1 MSRITATF
9 ARLRA
14 KGEMALIP
22 YLTAGDPSLEV
33 TRELVIEAEARGADL
48 IELGFPFSDPVADGP
63 VIQAAGQRA
72 IGRFRGLDDYLD
84 LVTRIRAATPVPLVS
99 MTYYNPIFRYGEQA
113 FLERARAC
121 GLDGV
126 IIPDLP
132 LDEGLEWRERCV
144 AHGIAP
150 IYLEAPNTTPE
161 HAEAIA
167 HASQG
172 FIYLV
177 SLKGV
182 TGASRGLGE
191 NLEERIARLRG
202 FVETPLLVGFGIST
216 PEQARAIGR
225 LADGVI
231 VGSALVGLVER
242 SASDAEGALTDFLQR
257 LRDALSVARPAESK
271 ASPFPPRR

>member
-1 MSRITATF
+1 VSANRAAEGGAERIGRAF

-14 KGEMALIP
+14 DGRRALVI
-22 YLTAGDPSLEV
+22 YLMAGDPNPAFTERIVPGL
-33 TRELVIEAEARGADL
+33 AAAGADL

-72 IGRFRGLDDYLD
+72 IGQFRGLDDYLD
-84 LVTRIRAATPVPLVS
+84 LVRRIRAATAVPLVC

-132 LDEGLEWRERCV
+132 LDEGLEWRELCV
-144 AHGIAP
+144 AHGVAP

-161 HAEAIA
+161 HAEKIA
-167 HASQG
+167 RASQG

-182 TGASRGLGE
+182 TGAEKGLGE
-191 NLEERIARLRG
+191 YLEQRIARLRG
-202 FVETPLLVGFGIST
+202 FVDTPLLVGFGIST
-216 PEQARAIGR
+216 PEQARRYSRAG
-225 LADGVI
+225 DGVI
-231 VGSALVGLVER
+231 VGSAVVKQIEQAG
-242 SASDAEGALTDFLQR
+242 SAEGAHQAVIALVQS
-257 LRDALSVARPAESK
+257 LRAAMDAR
-271 ASPFPPRR
+271 